1 VTLTR
6 LGGQLLDDER
16 TCVACETPAVAE
28 DFQTTLPAKVEEL
41 RVQARAYARLAA
53 ERAAEADA
61 LQAEIEA
68 AQPHAYICGAHKA
81 LLPPQLRGRWQP
93 VGAWSTG
100 MPMGGRA
107 HDKPGSPSE
116 ADTIART
123 LAALEPEPA
132 SDMAGIT

>member
-16 TCVACETPAVAE
+16 ACIACDAPAVAE
-28 DFQTTLPAKVEEL
+28 DYQTTEPGRVEEL
-41 RVQARAYARLAA
+41 RTQARAFARLAA
-53 ERAAEADA
+53 EKAAEADA
-61 LQAEIEA
+61 LEAEVES
-68 AQPHAYICGAHKA
+68 AQPHAYLCGGCKQR
-81 LLPPQLRGRWQP
+81 LPAQLRGRWQP

-107 HDKPGSPSE
+107 SDKPGSPSE

-123 LAALEPEPA
+123 LAALNPEPA
-132 SDMAGIT
+132 SMAGI